1 MAVQQFKAESKKLL
15 DLMINSIY
23 THKEIFLRELISNA
37 SDALD
42 KLYFRSLTDDSVTL
56 KKEDYAIRLSLD
68 KEHRT
73 ITVSDNGIGM
83 TAEDLENNLGTIAKS
98 GSLDFKKENTGDDID
113 IIGQFGVGFYSA
125 FMVASHVT
133 VISRPYGSDK
143 AWKWE
148 SSGAEGYTIT
158 PCEKD
163 SCGTDVILVV
173 KENAEEE
180 NYDEFLDE
188 YRLVGIVKKYSDY
201 IRYPITMYREHTR
214 KKADAKEGDAD
225 AYETYTELETLNS
238 MVPLWK
244 RDKKDVKPE
253 EYNNFYKEKFY
264 DFTDPARVIVSKTE
278 GSATYNALLF
288 IPGRAPYNYYTR
300 DYEKG
305 LQLYASGVLIMDK
318 CADLL
323 PDYFSFV
330 KGLVDSQDLS
340 LNISREMLQH
350 DNQLKLIR
358 NTLERKIKNELA
370 AMMANEREKYDEFFK
385 NFGLQLKVGC
395 YEGYGIHK
403 DTLKDLLLF
412 HSAKE
417 NKLISLAE
425 YVDAMPKA
433 PEAEKTE
440 GETAEGETENKEE
453 AKAEGQKYIYYAAG
467 SSVEQL
473 ASLPAAER
481 VLEKGYDILYLTD
494 DVDEFVLQVL
504 REYEGKEFRNISSAD
519 DLGLE
524 TEEEKKANEARNE
537 ENKSLF
543 EAMQKALDGKVAQV
557 RLSSRLKNHPVCIA
571 SEGALSVE
579 MEKVLNSMP
588 NSEKVQSKKILEIN
602 GEHPIFQVLQGL
614 QADGNTE
621 KLENY
626 AKVLYDQALLIE
638 GLPLQ
643 DPVAYAQAV
652 CAIMTE
658 KA

>member
-1 MAVQQFKAESKKLL
+1 
-15 DLMINSIY
+15 
-23 THKEIFLRELISNA
+23 
-37 SDALD
+37 
-42 KLYFRSLTDDSVTL
+42 
-56 KKEDYAIRLSLD
+56 
-68 KEHRT
+68 
-73 ITVSDNGIGM
+73 
-83 TAEDLENNLGTIAKS
+83 
-98 GSLDFKKENTGDDID
+98 
-113 IIGQFGVGFYSA
+113 
-125 FMVASHVT
+125 
-133 VISRPYGSDK
+133 
-143 AWKWE
+143 
-148 SSGAEGYTIT
+148 
-158 PCEKD
+158 
-163 SCGTDVILVV
+163 
-173 KENAEEE
+173 
-180 NYDEFLDE
+180 
-188 YRLVGIVKKYSDY
+188 
-201 IRYPITMYREHTR
+201 
-214 KKADAKEGDAD
+214 
-225 AYETYTELETLNS
+225 
-238 MVPLWK
+238 
-244 RDKKDVKPE
+244 
-253 EYNNFYKEKFY
+253 
-264 DFTDPARVIVSKTE
+264 
-278 GSATYNALLF
+278 
-288 IPGRAPYNYYTR
+288 
-300 DYEKG
+300 
-305 LQLYASGVLIMDK
+305 
-318 CADLL
+318 
-323 PDYFSFV
+323 
-330 KGLVDSQDLS
+330 
-340 LNISREMLQH
+340 MLQH
-350 DNQLKLIR
+350 DSQLKLIR

-370 AMMANEREKYDEFFK
+370 AMMANERDKYDEFFK

-425 YVDAMPKA
+425 YGDAMPTA
-433 PEAEKTE
+433 PEAEKAE
-440 GETAEGETENKEE
+440 GETAEGETETKEE
-453 AKAEGQKYIYYAAG
+453 AKTEGQKYIYYAAG

-652 CAIMTE
+652 CAIMAE